1 MRIAVLGPLAM
12 WAADGSPLDVRGVR
26 LRGLLA
32 RLALSAGRP
41 VGIDTL
47 VDGLWGTEAPS
58 ANALQSLVS
67 RLRASLPATES
78 SISVQSGPAGY
89 TLTISPESVDALQF
103 EELVRRGREL
113 LTTDPAQARAWLTQ
127 AERLWRGDALAD
139 LRDLP
144 FAAIEADR
152 LEELR
157 LGASEDLAEALV
169 VSGNAR
175 EVTPELEHLS
185 ATNPLRERVH
195 ELLIRALYA
204 DGRQAEALAA
214 YERVRT
220 TLAEELGADPGA
232 RLREL
237 HVSVLRGDA
246 LDPVASTAVVP
257 AARDAGPR
265 NNLRAPMTSFVG
277 RADDVTELARLLSN
291 GTRLVTMVGPGG
303 AGKTRLATE
312 TGRSLV
318 EQTGDGIWFVELAPL
333 ADAADVAPAIL
344 GALGASEYV
353 DSLMMGLAPKH
364 FPSSRAATQRLV
376 EVVADR
382 RVLLVLDNCEHLV
395 QEVAD
400 LVDSLLAAC
409 PRLRVLTTSREPL
422 SIPGEHLHQ
431 VGPLGLP
438 PINSIDDTYPSVQL
452 FVDRA
457 RAVRPDFA
465 VTETNRQAIAEICR
479 RLDGMP
485 LAIELAAARLRAL
498 TPPQIVERL
507 NDRFRLL
514 TSGSRTALPRHQ
526 TLRAVVEWS
535 WDLLD
540 QDEQAVARRLSLFS
554 GGATLEAAERVC
566 CGPGLPPEAVLGVLA
581 SLVDKSLV
589 DAAAD
594 DRSVRYRMLETVK
607 AYGAEQLTAS
617 GEYDAIRGAHSE
629 YFTQLLHQCR
639 PMLHTGEQLQ
649 WIARLDADHENLL
662 DALRTAVDADDASTA
677 LEVVSV
683 LGEYWNMR
691 GRPAEA
697 VTWFEAALAVPGP
710 SNPLMRATTL
720 MMYAIGTIS
729 NGEDP
734 TAQFGDAI
742 RGLAE
747 VRWLSRRHPTVAESG
762 AGRFTNAVWAMV
774 SRDQAACFRELEAAS
789 RHEDAWTR
797 NMAVMMTAM
806 FRENEGQV
814 EEMVTDLMVALDG
827 FRALGD
833 RWGISMALRGLSSH
847 QSTSGD
853 HQGALASLTEAMG
866 LTDELGTTEGVSQ
879 LLVQRALSLFE
890 LGDIDGAQADLVR
903 SLQLSE
909 EHGSRG
915 GQAIALIGFSML
927 ARRQGRLDEAK
938 EFADRSYAMLDLVA
952 ERIAPH
958 GQAMVLSQRAKVAVA
973 RGELAEAREHAREAV
988 ELALNTEDMPLASGV
1003 VEAAADVDLLA
1014 GDYELGAR
1022 TLGIVAAMRG
1032 MRVMP
1037 DSEVRRTSDALREKL
1052 GDAAYEAAYEAGAA
1066 LGRVDGTAELRKRLN
1081 LTTLSR
1087 GLNELIERKDGAR
1100 RAAGSIRVGPGPT
1113 GSLRTGRDS
1122 AEHE

>member
-41 VGIDTL
+41 VGVDTL

-103 EELVRRGREL
+103 EDLVRRGREL
-113 LTTDPAQARAWLTQ
+113 LSTDPGQARALLAQ

-139 LRDLP
+139 LRELP

-152 LEELR
+152 LAELK
-157 LGASEDLAEALV
+157 LGASEDLAELAV
-169 VSGNAR
+169 AGGNAR
-175 EVTPELEHLS
+175 ELTPELEHLS
-185 ATNPLRERVH
+185 VTHPLRERIH

-214 YERVRT
+214 YERVRSS
-220 TLAEELGADPGA
+220 LAEELGADPGA

-237 HVSVLRGDA
+237 HVAVLRGNVI
-246 LDPVASTAVVP
+246 DPVATTAVVP
-257 AARDAGPR
+257 AARDTPPR
-265 NNLRAPMTSFVG
+265 NNLRASMTSFVG
-277 RADDVTELARLLSN
+277 RADDVAELARLLGN

-312 TGRSLV
+312 TARSLTA
-318 EQTGDGIWFVELAPL
+318 QTSDGIWLVELAPL
-333 ADAADVAPAIL
+333 ADAADVAPSIL
-344 GALGASEYV
+344 STLGASEYV
-353 DSLMMGLAPKH
+353 DNLQVGLAPKH
-364 FPSSRAATQRLV
+364 FPTSRAATQRLV
-376 EVVADR
+376 EVIADR
-382 RVLLVLDNCEHLV
+382 QVLLVLDNCEHLI

-400 LVDSLLAAC
+400 LVDSLLASC

-431 VGPLGLP
+431 VGPLELP
-438 PINSIDDTYPSVQL
+438 PLDSADDAYPSIQL

-465 VTETNRQAIAEICR
+465 VTGTNRQSIAEICR

-540 QDEQAVARRLSLFS
+540 PDEQTVARRLSLFS
-554 GGATLEAAERVC
+554 GGATLEAAEQVC
-566 CGPGLPPEAVLGVLA
+566 SGPGLPPEAILGVLA
-581 SLVDKSLV
+581 SLVDKSLIE
-589 DAAAD
+589 AAAD

-607 AYGAEQLTAS
+607 AYGAEQLATS
-617 GEYDAIRGAHSE
+617 GESGHIRAAHTRYFSE
-629 YFTQLLHQCR
+629 LLRQAR
-639 PMLHTGEQLQ
+639 PELHTDDQLQ
-649 WIARLDADHENLL
+649 WIARLDADNENLL
-662 DALRTAVDADDASTA
+662 DALRTAVDAGDSQLA
-677 LEVVSV
+677 LGLVAV

-697 VTWFEAALAVPGP
+697 ITWFEATLALDGP
-710 SNPLMRATTL
+710 SDPLLRATTL
-720 MMYAIGTIS
+720 MMYSIGTLS

-734 TAQFGDAI
+734 SSQFGGAI

-747 VRWLSRRHPTVAESG
+747 VRWLSRRYRVVAESG
-762 AGRFTNAVWAMV
+762 IGHFTNAVWATV
-774 SRDQAACFRELEAAS
+774 RRDKATCFGELEAAS
-789 RHEDAWTR
+789 RHEDPWTR
-797 NMAVMMTAM
+797 SMAVMLTAM
-806 FRENEGQV
+806 FRENDGEV
-814 EEMVTDLMVALDG
+814 EQMAVDLSTALAG

-833 RWGISMALRGLSSH
+833 RWGTSLALRSLSSY
-847 QSTSGD
+847 QAGQGD
-853 HQGALASLTEAMG
+853 HQGALASLTEA
-866 LTDELGTTEGVSQ
+866 LRLVAELGTTEGVAQ
-879 LLVQRALSLFE
+879 LLAQSALSRAE
-890 LGDIDGAQADLVR
+890 LGDYDGAGAELTR
-903 SLQLSE
+903 SLQLAE
-909 EHGSRG
+909 EHGSPG
-915 GQAIALIGFSML
+915 GQGIALIGFSIL

-938 EFADRSYAMLDLVA
+938 ELAERAYSMLDLVA

-958 GQAMVLSQRAKVAVA
+958 GQAMVLAQLARVAVA
-973 RGELAEAREHAREAV
+973 HGELTEARDFGKQAI
-988 ELALNTEDMPLASGV
+988 ELALNTDDMPLTSGI
-1003 VEAAADVDLLA
+1003 VEAGAEVDLLA
-1014 GDYELGAR
+1014 REYETAAR
-1022 TLGIVAAMRG
+1022 TLGIAAAMRG
-1032 MRVMP
+1032 MRTIP
-1037 DSEVRRTSDALREKL
+1037 DSEVRRTVDRLRAEL
-1052 GDAAYEAAYEAGAA
+1052 GDAPYEAAYDGGAR
-1066 LGRVDGTAELRKRLN
+1066 LGREDAKSELRKRFG
-1081 LTTLSR
+1081 LS
-1087 GLNELIERKDGAR
+1087 GPAEP
-1100 RAAGSIRVGPGPT
+1100 AGFLGGRT
-1113 GSLRTGRDS
+1113 GSVQ
-1122 AEHE
+1122 HE

>member
-41 VGIDTL
+41 VGVETL
-47 VDGLWGTEAPS
+47 VDDLWGTGAPS

-67 RLRASLPATES
+67 RLRAGLPATES

-103 EELVRRGREL
+103 EELVRRGRL
-113 LTTDPAQARAWLTQ
+113 LLSTDPDQAKALLTQ

-152 LEELR
+152 LEELK
-157 LGASEDLAEALV
+157 LGASEDLAEAAV
-169 VSGNAR
+169 KSGNAR

-185 ATNPLRERVH
+185 VTHPLRERVH

-220 TLAEELGADPGA
+220 TLADELGADPGA
-232 RLREL
+232 RLRDL

-246 LDPVASTAVVP
+246 IDPVATTAAVP
-257 AARDAGPR
+257 AARSAAPR

-277 RADDVTELARLLSN
+277 RADDVAELARLLGN

-303 AGKTRLATE
+303 SGKTRLATE

-318 EQTGDGIWFVELAPL
+318 EHTGDGIWFVELAPL

-353 DSLMMGLAPKH
+353 DSLQTGLAPK
-364 FPSSRAATQRLV
+364 FPTSRAAAQRLV
-376 EVVADR
+376 DVIADR

-400 LVDSLLAAC
+400 LVDSLLASC
-409 PRLRVLTTSREPL
+409 PRLRVLATSREPL

-438 PINSIDDTYPSVQL
+438 PIDSEDDSYPSIQL

-465 VTETNRQAIAEICR
+465 VIDKNRQAIAEICR

-535 WDLLD
+535 WDLLGT
-540 QDEQAVARRLSLFS
+540 DEQAVARRLSLFS
-554 GGATLEAAERVC
+554 GGATLEAAEQIC
-566 CGPGLPPEAVLGVLA
+566 SGPDLPPEAVLGVLA
-581 SLVDKSLV
+581 SLVDKSLI
-589 DAAAD
+589 DATAD
-594 DRSVRYRMLETVK
+594 ERSVRYRMLETVK

-617 GEYDAIRGAHSE
+617 GETDQVRAAHTA
-629 YFTQLLHQCR
+629 YFSKMLQQAR
-639 PMLHTGEQLQ
+639 PNLHTGEQLQ
-649 WIARLDADHENLL
+649 WIARLDTDNENLL
-662 DALRTAVDADDASTA
+662 DALRTAVDTGDSQLA
-677 LEVVSV
+677 LSQVSV

-697 VTWFEAALAVPGP
+697 VAWFEATLALRGP
-710 SNPLMRATTL
+710 SDPMLRAMTL
-720 MMYAIGTIS
+720 MMYAIGTLS

-734 TAQFGDAI
+734 SAQFGGAI

-747 VRWLSRRHPTVAESG
+747 VRWLSRRHRVVAESG
-762 AGRFTNAVWAMV
+762 VGRFTNAVWAMV
-774 SRDQAACFRELEAAS
+774 RRDKATCFRELEAA
-789 RHEDAWTR
+789 RHHEDAWTR

-806 FRENEGQV
+806 FRENEGDPEQ
-814 EEMVTDLMVALDG
+814 MVTDLGTALDG

-833 RWGISMALRGLSSH
+833 RWGTSLALRGLSNH
-847 QSTSGD
+847 QAVIGD
-853 HQGALASLTEAMG
+853 HHGALASLTEA
-866 LTDELGTTEGVSQ
+866 LRLVAELGTTEGVAQ
-879 LLVQRALSLFE
+879 LLAQSALSRAE
-890 LGDIDGAQADLVR
+890 LNDYAGSRDDLNR
-903 SLQLSE
+903 SLQLAE
-909 EHGSRG
+909 EHGSLG
-915 GQAIALIGFSML
+915 GQAIALIGFSVL
-927 ARRQGRLDEAK
+927 ARREDRLDEAK
-938 EFADRSYAMLDLVA
+938 ELADRAYSMLDLVA

-958 GQAMVLSQRAKVAVA
+958 GQALVLAQLGRVAVA
-973 RGELAEAREHAREAV
+973 RGELAEARGYSKHAV
-988 ELALNTEDMPLASGV
+988 ELALNTDDMPLASGI
-1003 VEAAADVDLLA
+1003 VEAAAEVDLLA
-1014 GDYELGAR
+1014 GEYETGAR
-1022 TLGIVAAMRG
+1022 MLGVAAAMRG
-1032 MRVMP
+1032 MRAVP
-1037 DSEVRRTSDALREKL
+1037 DSEVRRTVERLRTEL
-1052 GDAAYEAAYEAGAA
+1052 GDTRYESVYDAGASLSRDDA
-1066 LGRVDGTAELRKRLN
+1066 TDELRKRFDL
-1081 LTTLSR
+1081 
-1087 GLNELIERKDGAR
+1087 
-1100 RAAGSIRVGPGPT
+1100 PGPPDLDAILRGRR
-1113 GSLRTGRDS
+1113 GS
-1122 AEHE
+1122 AQHQ

>member
-41 VGIDTL
+41 VGIDSL

-67 RLRASLPATES
+67 RLRAGLPATES

-89 TLTISPESVDALQF
+89 TLTISPESVDALHF

-113 LTTDPAQARAWLTQ
+113 LTTDPSQAKALLTQ

-152 LEELR
+152 LEELK
-157 LGASEDLAEALV
+157 LGASEDLAEAAV
-169 VSGNAR
+169 SSGNAR

-185 ATNPLRERVH
+185 ATHPLRERVH

-214 YERVRT
+214 YERVRS
-220 TLAEELGADPGA
+220 TLADELGADPGA

-246 LDPVASTAVVP
+246 IDPVATTPVVP
-257 AARDAGPR
+257 AVQASAPR
-265 NNLRAPMTSFVG
+265 SNLRAPMTSFVG
-277 RADDVTELARLLSN
+277 RADDVTELARLLGN

-318 EQTGDGIWFVELAPL
+318 DQTGDGIWFVELAPL

-353 DSLMMGLAPKH
+353 DNIQSGLAPKH
-364 FPSSRAATQRLV
+364 FPTSRAATQRLV

-431 VGPLGLP
+431 VGSLGLP
-438 PINSIDDTYPSVQL
+438 PIDSTDDTYPSIQL

-465 VTETNRQAIAEICR
+465 VNGTNRQAIAEICR

-498 TPPQIVERL
+498 TPLQIVDRL

-540 QDEQAVARRLSLFS
+540 SDEQAVARRLSLFS

-566 CGPGLPPEAVLGVLA
+566 SGPGLPPEAVLGVLA

-589 DAAAD
+589 EAAAD

-617 GEYDAIRGAHSE
+617 GETTQVRQAHTE
-629 YFTQLLHQCR
+629 YFSELLRQAQ
-639 PMLHTGEQLQ
+639 PKLHTGEQLQ
-649 WIARLDADHENLL
+649 WIARFDADNENLL
-662 DALRTAVDADDASTA
+662 DALRTAVDAGDAQTA
-677 LEVVSV
+677 LELVSV

-691 GRPAEA
+691 GRPTEA

-710 SNPLMRATTL
+710 SHPLIRATTL

-734 TAQFGDAI
+734 SASFGGAI

-747 VRWLSRRHPTVAESG
+747 VRLLSRRHRVVAESG
-762 AGRFTNAVWAMV
+762 VGRFTNSVWAMIR
-774 SRDQAACFRELEAAS
+774 RDKATSFRELEAA
-789 RHEDAWTR
+789 RHDEDPWTR
-797 NMAVMMTAM
+797 NMAGMMTAM

-814 EEMVTDLMVALDG
+814 EEMAVDLVAALDG
-827 FRALGD
+827 FRTLGD
-833 RWGISMALRGLSSH
+833 RWGTSMALRGLSSF
-847 QSTSGD
+847 QAASGD
-853 HQGALASLTEAMG
+853 HQAALDSLTEA
-866 LTDELGTTEGVSQ
+866 LQLVDELGTTEGVSQ
-879 LLVQRALSLFE
+879 LLASSAGSRAELNDYDGARTDLSRAL
-890 LGDIDGAQADLVR
+890 
-903 SLQLSE
+903 QLAE
-909 EHGSRG
+909 QHGSAG
-915 GQAIALIGFSML
+915 GQAMALIGFSML
-927 ARRQGRLDEAK
+927 ARREGKLAEAK
-938 EFADRSYAMLDLVA
+938 QLADRAYAMLDLVS

-958 GQAMVLSQRAKVAVA
+958 GEAMVLSQLGRVAAV
-973 RGELAEAREHAREAV
+973 RGELSEARDYSKTAV
-988 ELALNTEDMPLASGV
+988 SRAINTEDMPLASGI
-1003 VEAAADVDLLA
+1003 VEAAAEVDLLA
-1014 GDYELGAR
+1014 GDHELAAR
-1022 TLGIVAAMRG
+1022 TLGIAAAMRG
-1032 MRVMP
+1032 MRTIP
-1037 DSEVRRTSDALREKL
+1037 GQEVRQTVERLRAEL
-1052 GDAAYEAAYEAGAA
+1052 GDAQYESAYDGGAKLSREDA
-1066 LGRVDGTAELRKRLN
+1066 TAELRKRFDIPDPPGKIGML
-1081 LTTLSR
+1081 LQ
-1087 GLNELIERKDGAR
+1087 G
-1100 RAAGSIRVGPGPT
+1100 RADPDGSIRVGPGPT
-1113 GSLRTGRDS
+1113 GSLRTGGRS

>member
-1 MRIAVLGPLAM
+1 M

-67 RLRASLPATES
+67 RLRAGLPATES

-103 EELVRRGREL
+103 EELVRRGRDL
-113 LTTDPAQARAWLTQ
+113 LTTDPAQAKALLTQ

-152 LEELR
+152 LEELK
-157 LGASEDLAEALV
+157 LGASEDLAEAAV
-169 VSGNAR
+169 ASGNAR
-175 EVTPELEHLS
+175 EVTPELERLS
-185 ATNPLRERVH
+185 ATHPLRERVH

-246 LDPVASTAVVP
+246 IDPVATAAVVP
-257 AARDAGPR
+257 AAREPAPR

-277 RADDVTELARLLSN
+277 RADDVAELARLLSN

-353 DSLMMGLAPKH
+353 DNLPLGLAPKH

-376 EVVADR
+376 EVVAGR

-422 SIPGEHLHQ
+422 SIPGEHLHP

-438 PINSIDDTYPSVQL
+438 PIDSVDDAYPSVQL

-465 VTETNRQAIAEICR
+465 VTATNRQAIAEICR

-507 NDRFRLL
+507 ADRFRLL

-540 QDEQAVARRLSLFS
+540 ADEQAVARRVSLFS
-554 GGATLEAAERVC
+554 GGATLEAAEHVC
-566 CGPGLPPEAVLGVLA
+566 SGPDLPPEAVLGVLA

-617 GEYDAIRGAHSE
+617 GEFGQVREAHTAYFSE
-629 YFTQLLHQCR
+629 LLRQAQ
-639 PMLHTGEQLQ
+639 PKLHTGEQLQ
-649 WIARLDADHENLL
+649 WIARFDADNENLL
-662 DALRTAVDADDASTA
+662 DALRTAVDAGDAQTA
-677 LEVVSV
+677 LELVSV

-710 SNPLMRATTL
+710 TDPLVRAGTL
-720 MMYAIGTIS
+720 MMYSLGTLS

-734 TAQFGDAI
+734 SASYGGAI

-747 VRWLSRRHPTVAESG
+747 VRLLSRRNAVVAESG
-762 AGRFTNAVWAMV
+762 VGRFTNAVWAMV
-774 SRDQAACFRELEAAS
+774 RRDKATCFRELEAAS
-789 RHEDAWTR
+789 HHEDPWTR

-814 EEMVTDLMVALDG
+814 DEMAVDLAAALDG
-827 FRALGD
+827 FRSLGD
-833 RWGISMALRGLSSH
+833 RWGTSLALRGLASY
-847 QSTSGD
+847 QSGQGD
-853 HQGALASLTEAMG
+853 HAGALTSITEALG
-866 LTDELGTTEGVSQ
+866 LIEQLGTSEGVSQ
-879 LLVQRALSLFE
+879 LLAQSALSRAE
-890 LGDIDGAQADLVR
+890 LGDHDGARTDLHQALH
-903 SLQLSE
+903 LAE
-909 EHGSRG
+909 EQGSRG
-915 GQAIALIGFSML
+915 GQGMALIGLALL
-927 ARRQGRLDEAK
+927 ARREDRLDEAK
-938 EFADRSYAMLDLVA
+938 ELADRAYAMLDLMA

-958 GQAMVLSQRAKVAVA
+958 GQAVVLSHLGRVAVA
-973 RGELAEAREHAREAV
+973 RGELAEARDYSKHAV
-988 ELALNTEDMPLASGV
+988 DLALNTDDMPVASGV
-1003 VEAAADVDLLA
+1003 VEAAAEVELLA
-1014 GDYELGAR
+1014 GDLELAAR
-1022 TLGIVAAMRG
+1022 TLGIAAAMRG
-1032 MRVMP
+1032 MRTVP
-1037 DSEVRRTSDALREKL
+1037 DSDVRRTVDRLRTEL
-1052 GDAAYEAAYEAGAA
+1052 GDARYATAYEAGAA
-1066 LGRVDGTAELRKRLN
+1066 LGREDATAELRKRFGLADPQG
-1081 LTTLSR
+1081 LAGLLIQGRDGSSR
-1087 GLNELIERKDGAR
+1087 PT
-1100 RAAGSIRVGPGPT
+1100 GSIRIGAGPT
-1113 GSLRTGRDS
+1113 GSLRTPGS